1 MARFVTGDPDTDRLL
16 TMLTEQNAFVTR
28 LPDGSLYMTWSSFA
42 DGKYRIGIARSPSGK
57 VDGGWIH
64 DPEYVNGDDGGHAMI
79 FKTFDGK
86 TKISYH
92 APNSKTETLTIRD
105 FAAKDGKFVI
115 SGE

>member
-1 MARFVTGDPDTDRLL
+1 
-16 TMLTEQNAFVTR
+16 
-28 LPDGSLYMTWSSFA
+28 MTWSSFA

-115 SGE
+115 SRRIIRLTIRRGGVKDCAYKMRRSGCSPREYFYTEKT